1 LAFSALSASESGFP
15 TDRLIEGPL
24 TAGEATRSAALAAKL
39 AAITVRT
46 KGVVIGVPR
55 LAFTQC
61 KKAAL
66 RLAHLCEICNF
77 TVAAFCLQHVAGAR
91 RRDVAVQRE

>member
-1 LAFSALSASESGFP
+1 M
-15 TDRLIEGPL
+15 
-24 TAGEATRSAALAAKL
+24 AGEATIIAALAAKQ

-46 KGVVIGVPR
+46 KGVVIGFPR
-55 LAFTQC
+55 LAFTQR

-77 TVAAFCLQHVAGAR
+77 TVASICLQHVSNAG
-91 RRDVAVQRE
+91 RRDVAVQRK